1 MRFEIEVGG
10 AALAFSTG
18 YLAKQANGAVYARHG
33 DTAVLVTSCMED
45 TPREDVDFFPLLV
58 DYEERFYAAGKIPG
72 GFIKREGKPS
82 DAAILSARLID
93 RSIRSLFPE
102 HMKNDVHVV
111 ATVLSVD
118 QANPPDI
125 LAINAASVAL
135 VISDI

>member
-1 MRFEIEVGG
+1 MSDEMNFEMEIGG
-10 AALAFSTG
+10 EALTFSTG
-18 YLAKQANGAVYARHG
+18 HLAKQANGAVYARYG
-33 DTAVLVTSCMED
+33 DTTVLVTACMED
-45 TPREDVDFFPLLV
+45 TPREDVDFFPLIV

-82 DAAILSARLID
+82 ETAILSARLVD

-118 QANPPDI
+118 QVNPDRK
-125 LAINAASVAL
+125 SV
-135 VISDI
+135 V